1 MYSLF
6 INVLHAKGRFSKE
19 YFYNLK
25 KSVMKVEKFKV
36 LLYLKKSE
44 PDKTGKAPIMGRITL
59 NRTMAQFSCKL
70 SCTPGLWN
78 ARESRLNGKSR
89 EAVETNEKIERLLLA
104 VHSAFN
110 SLMERK
116 KDFDAAAVRDM
127 FQGNAGMQMTL
138 LKLLDRHNE
147 EMKTRVGVDRAPTTM
162 STYVYTRRT
171 LAEFI
176 KTEFKVSDLA
186 FGQLNEQFIR
196 DYQDFCLEKKKLAME
211 TVRHYLSILKK
222 ICRIAYKEGHS
233 EKYHFCH
240 FKLPKQKETTPKA
253 LSRENFEKLRDLEI
267 PEKRRSHVITRD
279 LFLFACYTGTAY
291 ADAVSITRENLF
303 RDDEGSLWLK
313 YLRKKT
319 DYLGRVKLLP
329 EALALIGKYRDDT
342 RTTLF
347 PPQDYHTLRANMKS
361 LRLMAGLSQDLVY
374 HMGRH
379 SFASLVT
386 LEEGSTD
393 RDHQQDAGTLQHK
406 DHPNIRACDPEAT
419 VRGHGQVRRGNPR
432 FETYSLILKQSL
444 SCAVHLSFYSTS
456 TVTR

>member
-147 EMKTRVGVDRAPTTM
+147 EMKARVGVDRAPTTM

-267 PEKRRSHVITRD
+267 PEKRRSHVITR
-279 LFLFACYTGTAY
+279 
-291 ADAVSITRENLF
+291 ENLF
-303 RDDEGSLWLK
+303 QDDEGSLWLK
-313 YLRKKT
+313 YRRKKT

-342 RTTLF
+342 RITLF

-374 HMGRH
+374 HMARH
-379 SFASLVT
+379 SFGT
-386 LEEGSTD
+386 LTLTAGIPIESIARMMGHTNIDSTQVYAQVTD
-393 RDHQQDAGTLQHK
+393 RKISSDMDRLMERRKPAAGK
-406 DHPNIRACDPEAT
+406 EAA
-419 VRGHGQVRRGNPR
+419 G
-432 FETYSLILKQSL
+432 
-444 SCAVHLSFYSTS
+444 
-456 TVTR
+456 

>member
-1 MYSLF
+1 
-6 INVLHAKGRFSKE
+6 
-19 YFYNLK
+19 
-25 KSVMKVEKFKV
+25 MKVEKFKV

-104 VHSAFN
+104 VHSALN

-138 LKLLDRHNE
+138 LKLLDRHNK
-147 EMKTRVGVDRAPTTM
+147 EMKARVGVDRAPTTM

-196 DYQDFCLEKKKLAME
+196 DYQDFCLEKKRLAME

-222 ICRIAYKEGHS
+222 ICRVAYKEGHS

-313 YLRKKT
+313 YRRKKT
-319 DYLGRVKLLP
+319 DCLGRVKLLP

-347 PPQDYHTLRANMKS
+347 PPHAQGQHEIPAPDGGAQPGPCLPHGKAFF
-361 LRLMAGLSQDLVY
+361 RLIGHAR
-374 HMGRH
+374 GRG
-379 SFASLVT
+379 A
-386 LEEGSTD
+386 D

-406 DHPNIRACDPEAT
+406 DHPDIRACNPEAT

-432 FETYSLILKQSL
+432 FETYSLILKQLL
-444 SCAVHLSFYSTS
+444 SCAVHSSFYSTS

>member
-1 MYSLF
+1 
-6 INVLHAKGRFSKE
+6 
-19 YFYNLK
+19 
-25 KSVMKVEKFKV
+25 MKVEKFKV

-127 FQGNAGMQMTL
+127 FQGNAGLQMTL

-147 EMKTRVGVDRAPTTM
+147 EMKARVGVDRAPTTM

-267 PEKRRSHVITRD
+267 PEKRRSHVITR
-279 LFLFACYTGTAY
+279 
-291 ADAVSITRENLF
+291 ENLF
-303 RDDEGSLWLK
+303 HDDEGSLWLK
-313 YLRKKT
+313 YRRKKT

-342 RTTLF
+342 RITLF

-386 LEEGSTD
+386 LEEGVPIETISKMLGHSNIKTTQIYARVTPKRLFEDMD
-393 RDHQQDAGTLQHK
+393 RFV
-406 DHPNIRACDPEAT
+406 EAT
-419 VRGHGQVRRGNPR
+419 RDLK
-432 FETYSLILKQSL
+432 LIL
-444 SCAVHLSFYSTS
+444 
-456 TVTR
+456 

>member
-147 EMKTRVGVDRAPTTM
+147 EMKARVGVDRAPTTM

-233 EKYHFCH
+233 EK
-240 FKLPKQKETTPKA
+240 
-253 LSRENFEKLRDLEI
+253 
-267 PEKRRSHVITRD
+267 
-279 LFLFACYTGTAY
+279 
-291 ADAVSITRENLF
+291 
-303 RDDEGSLWLK
+303 
-313 YLRKKT
+313 
-319 DYLGRVKLLP
+319 
-329 EALALIGKYRDDT
+329 
-342 RTTLF
+342 
-347 PPQDYHTLRANMKS
+347 
-361 LRLMAGLSQDLVY
+361 
-374 HMGRH
+374 
-379 SFASLVT
+379 
-386 LEEGSTD
+386 
-393 RDHQQDAGTLQHK
+393 
-406 DHPNIRACDPEAT
+406 
-419 VRGHGQVRRGNPR
+419 
-432 FETYSLILKQSL
+432 
-444 SCAVHLSFYSTS
+444 
-456 TVTR
+456 

>member
-59 NRTMAQFSCKL
+59 NRTMVQFSCKL

-196 DYQDFCLEKKKLAME
+196 DYQDFCLERKKLAME

-267 PEKRRSHVITRD
+267 PEKRRSHVITR
-279 LFLFACYTGTAY
+279 
-291 ADAVSITRENLF
+291 ENLF
-303 RDDEGSLWLK
+303 TDDEGSLWLK
-313 YLRKKT
+313 YRRKKT

-329 EALALIGKYRDDT
+329 EALALIEKYRDDT

-386 LEEGSTD
+386 LEEGVPIETISKMLGHSNIKTTQIYARVTPKRLFEDMD
-393 RDHQQDAGTLQHK
+393 RFV
-406 DHPNIRACDPEAT
+406 EAT
-419 VRGHGQVRRGNPR
+419 RDLK
-432 FETYSLILKQSL
+432 LIL
-444 SCAVHLSFYSTS
+444 
-456 TVTR
+456 